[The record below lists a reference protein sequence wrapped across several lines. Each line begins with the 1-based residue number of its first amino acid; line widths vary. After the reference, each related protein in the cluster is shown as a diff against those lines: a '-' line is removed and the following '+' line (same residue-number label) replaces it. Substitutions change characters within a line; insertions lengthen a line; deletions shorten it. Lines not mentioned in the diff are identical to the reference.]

1 MLKEVSMSFF
11 DWADKHWVLVGGV
24 ALLLALGAYEVL
36 AGLGRRLAKGDSS
49 EDSDE

>member
-1 MLKEVSMSFF
+1 MSFF

-36 AGLGRRLAKGDSS
+36 AGLGQRLAKGDSS
-49 EDSDE
+49 EGDEDSAE